1 MSPSP
6 EEITGAAPRPHP
18 PTPPAKAAARPP
30 APWKVEH
37 TLTLEDCAA
46 YFRYHLDHPPRPQ
59 DDLPRRAWLY
69 MSFFGLLTFLF
80 AVAYFAAVIELSLAE
95 CVPGL
100 VFLLLFLLSTF
111 YFFFGKR
118 LRRWSLLRSIR
129 HNRQFF
135 DPRTL
140 EISEEAITTTLPS
153 GTFGYRWHTIE
164 RIIEQPDHAFFYI
177 SRGEAII
184 LPKRVFAHERD
195 FEEFVDT
202 ARRHRAE
209 ARRFVRTEGPA

>member
-6 EEITGAAPRPHP
+6 EEITGSAPRPRQP
-18 PTPPAKAAARPP
+18 APPAEPAARPP

-46 YFRYHLDHPPRPQ
+46 FFRYHLDHPLQPR
-59 DDLPRRAWLY
+59 DDPYRHSWLF
-69 MSFFGLLTFLF
+69 MILFGLLTLLS
-80 AVAYFAAVIELSLAE
+80 VAACFSGGVHISLSAW
-95 CVPGL
+95 VPGL
-100 VFLLLFLLSTF
+100 FLLFFLLYTF
-111 YFFFGKR
+111 LFFFGKR
-118 LRRWSLLRSIR
+118 FRLWSLLRSIR

-153 GTFGYRWHTIE
+153 GTFGYRWHTLE

-195 FEEFVDT
+195 FEEFVDA